1 MGTTMSMD
9 VSASCAADV
18 NGGGGGT
25 GMDASSSP
33 LLLPMLTP
41 TPTLHAPK
49 SFEDKLRQE
58 SILIPEDM
66 IDIHIEGDAVADAAA
81 AAAMTEDSGVAGVAT
96 PSGDTPAD
104 NTRYGKGKHWK
115 RNMKKRHNAQDT
127 GTAGATVVPTQTERT
142 IEQRRE
148 QVRPIID
155 KLTELQ
161 MNISYPA
168 IRELYKQLNQF
179 VKTGEDAKIKIA
191 FPEFSRKIKGE
202 LTNAT
207 YKPCWVK
214 LEME

>member
-1 MGTTMSMD
+1 MSMD

-18 NGGGGGT
+18 NGGGT
-25 GMDASSSP
+25 GVDASSSP

-66 IDIHIEGDAVADAAA
+66 IDIHIECDAVA

-115 RNMKKRHNAQDT
+115 RNMKKRHNTQDA

-168 IRELYKQLNQF
+168 IRELYKQISHF
-179 VKTGEDAKIKIA
+179 IKTGEDTKIKIA

-202 LTNAT
+202 LSNAP
-207 YKPCWVK
+207 YIPCWVK